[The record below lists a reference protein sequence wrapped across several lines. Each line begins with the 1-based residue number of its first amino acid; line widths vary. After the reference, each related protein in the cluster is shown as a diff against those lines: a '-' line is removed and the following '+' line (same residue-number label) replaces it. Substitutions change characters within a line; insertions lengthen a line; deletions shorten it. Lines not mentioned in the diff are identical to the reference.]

1 MPIGDGLPGAPI
13 LTFPRRGEPFDA
25 AQDARGGGA
34 EGGNGNGWVG
44 WGVGMGRM
52 GWFGGNGNGWV
63 GLGGPSTRLRMNGKR
78 APLVGAPSF
87 GAGVSG
93 SGLWVGA
100 LAFLGSAAHYVDA
113 CGGYYGHYGYYQG
126 YDG

>member
-13 LTFPRRGEPFDA
+13 LTFPQRGEPFDA

-44 WGVGMGRM
+44 WGVGIRRM
-52 GWFGGNGNGWV
+52 GWGNGNGR
-63 GLGGPSTRLRMNGKR
+63 GFGPSTRLRMNGKR